1 MDELE
6 GYIKRLEEKV
16 DRQRRELANQ
26 KGKRQRLVDAEL
38 TRLRTIE
45 KEYNRLKSMVDSQ
58 KKDIASLVEDND
70 RLRGITGPTKRPGKW
85 QLDRAVNWVP
95 QQVTVKKPVKCSD
108 CLHLRVGH
116 FSIPYCYHPNGLM
129 IHTDPSVGVP
139 HWCPLWVT
147 EEPPV

>member
-16 DRQRRELANQ
+16 DRQRRELVNL

-58 KKDIASLVEDND
+58 KKDIASLVGDND
-70 RLRGITGPTKRPGKW
+70 
-85 QLDRAVNWVP
+85 
-95 QQVTVKKPVKCSD
+95 QQE
-108 CLHLRVGH
+108 GG
-116 FSIPYCYHPNGLM
+116 F
-129 IHTDPSVGVP
+129 
-139 HWCPLWVT
+139 W
-147 EEPPV
+147 